1 MELRDEITLKVG
13 QNFKCLGEDLA
24 SRANVQLFIII
35 AKPWTHQTIFS
46 VLVLIC

>member
-24 SRANVQLFIII
+24 SRVMYNFLSLLPNPGLTKQY
-35 AKPWTHQTIFS
+35 
-46 VLVLIC
+46 LVSLC